1 MFEIKFVFRKKLRD
15 ESPDFVL
22 RRERMIN
29 TLEYVLLSANQSQN
43 KAINCNKTH
52 LNSLSISW
60 LIFWLEIELWPQR
73 RSLSLLVTGGAA
85 GL

>member
-29 TLEYVLLSANQSQN
+29 TLEYVLLSANLFVCRQ
-43 KAINCNKTH
+43 I
-52 LNSLSISW
+52 
-60 LIFWLEIELWPQR
+60 
-73 RSLSLLVTGGAA
+73 
-85 GL
+85 